1 MTWSEVSATAMSAM
15 AASPMNALSMGCG
28 MMLVLENEA
37 RSIDA
42 NHNASDR
49 VITLS
54 EILVSFSGVSDNF
67 PGRTLDSGALI
78 LTVCGPGSN
87 AMALARLLHIREVLR
102 VRVVRTFIADCLFF
116 LPTFEGV
123 L

>member
-28 MMLVLENEA
+28 MMLVPVVENEA

-42 NHNASDR
+42 NHNASSDR

-54 EILVSFSGVSDNF
+54 EILV
-67 PGRTLDSGALI
+67 
-78 LTVCGPGSN
+78 
-87 AMALARLLHIREVLR
+87 VLFR
-102 VRVVRTFIADCLFF
+102 CFR
-116 LPTFEGV
+116 
-123 L
+123 